1 MVGSQTK
8 HYSWLKSADIIGIG
22 LDQVVSVPV
31 DDSYRMDIDELEKIV
46 RQLASDDIPILGVVG
61 VVGSTEE
68 GAIDSID
75 KIVNL
80 REKLMMEGIYYYI
93 HVDAAYGGYG
103 RSIFLDEDNE
113 FIPYENLEEV
123 HKEYG
128 VFTENK
134 NI

>member
-1 MVGSQTK
+1 
-8 HYSWLKSADIIGIG
+8 
-22 LDQVVSVPV
+22 
-31 DDSYRMDIDELEKIV
+31 
-46 RQLASDDIPILGVVG
+46 
-61 VVGSTEE
+61 
-68 GAIDSID
+68 
-75 KIVNL
+75 
-80 REKLMMEGIYYYI
+80 MMEGIYYYI

-134 NI
+134 KYITKEVYDAYKAIELTESVTIDPHKMGYIPYSAGGIVIKDIRMREVISYFATYVFEKEQKFQHY

>member
-1 MVGSQTK
+1 
-8 HYSWLKSADIIGIG
+8 
-22 LDQVVSVPV
+22 
-31 DDSYRMDIDELEKIV
+31 
-46 RQLASDDIPILGVVG
+46 
-61 VVGSTEE
+61 
-68 GAIDSID
+68 
-75 KIVNL
+75 
-80 REKLMMEGIYYYI
+80 MMEGIYYYI